1 MFFSGTLKH
10 TFQAAFNTPSGKLQR
25 LLALYKC
32 FYLLTY
38 LLTNK
43 R

>member
-1 MFFSGTLKH
+1 MPLGAT
-10 TFQAAFNTPSGKLQR
+10 
-25 LLALYKC
+25 YKC

-38 LLTNK
+38 LFCVFNTD